1 MADEFDYQSAM
12 DNILRGR
19 EWFKELETQFMAA
32 GASPEQAKQ
41 AAAEVA
47 ATPSITKPSRMQP
60 PDRSGVRAGQ
70 FGLPPLDYKG
80 PEMRSRDPVSTG
92 DLIARNALGDAPSD
106 MRRKVV
112 EGVTGYTGLGD
123 SPNVPISAFDV
134 TGINSLLN
142 YENKLAAGDTGGAAM
157 ELAPFALPMAG
168 PVAGRIAGSVA
179 EKAIANPKVATGAL
193 GALGYFGT
201 QSEAQNGANT
211 PAGQSFAPNQDTMRR
226 LYDERAGLTR
236 QMDEVRQRRESNRPQ
251 GRVPTERSDPQ
262 FTAADKEYRGLED
275 RLKGLEATIQE
286 EGRKGSPQALAEA
299 QRIQA
304 DLDAQL
310 AKKRSETPTRELY
323 PDLVSNIPYY
333 TGLAGLV
340 LGGAVKARKTANYN
354 NTAAD
359 ISNRMADSVD
369 EASNALAGK
378 RTPNKLAVAQMQ
390 SKRAVMLGHER
401 SSLKQ
406 PGFFDPKV
414 SAVGG
419 LTGVVGAF
427 APEEIDLAR
436 GGKVADKV
444 FESAYEDPTKM
455 LKRAGAGFFMGMAPA
470 EIGGAATWAA
480 MQKRTPPGFG
490 PEVSALRDA
499 LDRSGVPRYPNQGVL
514 GLPPAVQG
522 GRLEAIQG
530 PTTPSLPQ
538 LPGTVID
545 QASTL
550 PAAPTFQRNRLA
562 GDLDGRGLPSAASGQ
577 QLGSEALSN
586 RPPSEILG
594 AIQRPPREVPTSFP
608 QSTPAATPQATAQRP
623 AGMPEWASEPPQGVK
638 LRTGQ
643 WWDAKQNQPR
653 NADGTLAEMPKYK
666 ATRPKADRPQRSD
679 APAEKSSVQVDDMA
693 PYGRSSR
700 RDE

>member
-1 MADEFDYQSAM
+1 MADPNPSFEDAWAETARLAQLLDEEFRSA
-12 DNILRGR
+12 G
-19 EWFKELETQFMAA
+19 MA
-32 GASPEQAKQ
+32 PEQATT
-41 AAAEVA
+41 A
-47 ATPSITKPSRMQP
+47 ATAIADQAVRQKRDSIAKPSRIQP

-70 FGLPPLDYKG
+70 FGLPPMDYKG

-134 TGINSLLN
+134 TGINPLLN
-142 YENKLAAGDTGGAAM
+142 YENKLAAGDAGGAAM

-168 PVAGRIAGSVA
+168 PVAGRIVGSVA
-179 EKAIANPKVATGAL
+179 EKAIANPKVATSVL
-193 GALGYFGT
+193 GSLGYFGT
-201 QSEAQNGANT
+201 QSEAQNGANA
-211 PAGQSFAPNQDTMRR
+211 PAGQSFAPNEETMRR
-226 LYDERAGLTR
+226 LYEERASLTR
-236 QMDEVRQRRESNRPQ
+236 QMDAVRQRREQNRPQ
-251 GRVPTERSDPQ
+251 GRQPTERSDPQ
-262 FTAADKEYRGLED
+262 FTAADNEYRGLED
-275 RLKGLEATIQE
+275 RFKGLQATIE
-286 EGRKGSPQALAEA
+286 KEGRKGSPEALAEA

-323 PDLVSNIPYY
+323 PDLVSKIPYY

-369 EASNALAGK
+369 EAYNALAGK
-378 RTPNKLAVAQMQ
+378 RTPNKLAEAQMQ
-390 SKRAVMLGHER
+390 TKRAEMLGQEL

-444 FESAYEDPTKM
+444 FENMYSDPTKM
-455 LKRAGAGFFMGMAPA
+455 LERAGAGFLMGMAPA
-470 EIGGAATWAA
+470 ELGGAATWAA
-480 MQKRTPPGFG
+480 MQKRTPPGFK
-490 PEVSALRDA
+490 PEVAALRDA
-499 LDRSGVPRYPNQGVL
+499 LDRSGVPRYPNQGAL

-522 GRLEAIQG
+522 GRLEVMPG
-530 PTTPSLPQ
+530 SPTPNLLPP
-538 LPGTVID
+538 PGTVLD
-545 QASTL
+545 QASTPL
-550 PAAPTFQRNRLA
+550 AGGAVARNRLA
-562 GDLDGRGLPSAASGQ
+562 GPDAPGASPATPSASPANPS
-577 QLGSEALSN
+577 LASEAASSQVPKSA
-586 RPPSEILG
+586 RDEILKKIDYNVNG
-594 AIQRPPREVPTSFP
+594 VPYWKEGHGRIKAGSPVTYEQREFFDIDVKPKPAISKNPK
-608 QSTPAATPQATAQRP
+608 QAKSDDI
-623 AGMPEWASEPPQGVK
+623 PEKP
-638 LRTGQ
+638 
-643 WWDAKQNQPR
+643 
-653 NADGTLAEMPKYK
+653 
-666 ATRPKADRPQRSD
+666 
-679 APAEKSSVQVDDMA
+679 SVQMDDMA
-693 PYGRSSR
+693 PMGRR
-700 RDE
+700 RQSDE